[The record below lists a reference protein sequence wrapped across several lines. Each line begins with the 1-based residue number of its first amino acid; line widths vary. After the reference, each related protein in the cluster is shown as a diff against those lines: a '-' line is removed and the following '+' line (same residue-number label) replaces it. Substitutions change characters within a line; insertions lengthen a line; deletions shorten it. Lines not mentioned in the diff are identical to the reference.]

1 MWLRST
7 NRGAGRWRHDA
18 VNKSRRARAPVRPV
32 LTSAEIKE
40 RNLVLIEDALRARCA
55 PAAGQAWPGRVMSGY
70 LFFFFFFFARMVT
83 FFYLILLR
91 VSNYEI
97 LP

>member
-1 MWLRST
+1 
-7 NRGAGRWRHDA
+7 
-18 VNKSRRARAPVRPV
+18 V